1 MKETGEAVKVQIE
14 AAVHVIVQT
23 QRLQSGKRMVTRVS
37 EVAGV
42 DPVDGTVIVNDV
54 FEQREGMLEFSGYL
68 PSFVDEL
75 IAKKWLDPDVLFAR
89 RDGEE
94 SASR

>member
-1 MKETGEAVKVQIE
+1 MDDATGVVSLLAPHRQDEERASGGERLVDRVVPAV
-14 AAVHVIVQT
+14 T
-23 QRLQSGKRMVTRVS
+23 DDRV
-37 EVAGV
+37 
-42 DPVDGTVIVNDV
+42 DV